1 MEKVEFAV
9 GGMSCGMCQ
18 SAVHEALSGVEG
30 VAEAVVDL
38 KGGKATVVF
47 DEEATTL
54 GALRAA
60 VVDTGFD
67 VV

>member
-1 MEKVEFAV
+1 MEKVEITV
-9 GGMSCGMCQ
+9 GGMSCEICQ
-18 SAVHEALSGVEG
+18 SAVHEALSGVKG
-30 VAEAVVDL
+30 VAETVVDL

-67 VV
+67 VG

>member
-9 GGMSCGMCQ
+9 GGMSCEMCQ

-38 KGGKATVVF
+38 EGGKATVVF
-47 DEEATTL
+47 DAGATSFD
-54 GALRAA
+54 ALRVA
-60 VVDTGFD
+60 VQDTGFD
-67 VV
+67 VG